1 MQALI
6 KITGTQTID
15 DQNDTVELTTSG
27 TYLPTEDGW
36 QLCYDES
43 AATGMEGTTTTVH
56 VKGDRIVMERSGENA
71 SILVIEKHRRHHS
84 HYITPYGTLDLGTY
98 ATAVERMLDEDGGT
112 LELRYTFDLNGSV
125 RSTQAV
131 RITVRQQP

>member
-27 TYLPTEDGW
+27 TYLPTEVGW
-36 QLCYDES
+36 QLRYDES

-112 LELRYTFDLNGSV
+112 LELRYTLDFNGSV
-125 RSTQAV
+125 RSTHAV
-131 RITVRQQP
+131 HITVRQQP

>member
-36 QLCYDES
+36 QLRYDES

-84 HYITPYGTLDLGTY
+84 H
-98 ATAVERMLDEDGGT
+98 
-112 LELRYTFDLNGSV
+112 
-125 RSTQAV
+125 
-131 RITVRQQP
+131 

>member
-36 QLCYDES
+36 QLRYDES

-84 HYITPYGTLDLGTY
+84 HYITPYGALDLGTY

-112 LELRYTFDLNGSV
+112 LELRYTLDFNGSV
-125 RSTQAV
+125 RSTHAV
-131 RITVRQQP
+131 HITVRQQP

>member
-36 QLCYDES
+36 QLRYDES

-84 HYITPYGTLDLGTY
+84 HYITPYGVLDLGTY

-112 LELRYTFDLNGSV
+112 LELRYTLDFNGSV
-125 RSTQAV
+125 RSTHAV
-131 RITVRQQP
+131 HITVRQQP

>member
-36 QLCYDES
+36 QLRYDES

-112 LELRYTFDLNGSV
+112 LELRYTLDFNGSV
-125 RSTQAV
+125 RSTHAV
-131 RITVRQQP
+131 NITVRQQP